1 MWSKQIKWVHML
13 RFAKKM
19 QYRYVILSSAKAM
32 TWPLHIPLSL
42 AHQYTVPLILH
53 GSDILHSNSTSNDTA
68 FLALA
73 LWILNAHVF
82 YNSFSQA
89 KARTHHRYSRRLKEV
104 RGAPVTS
111 TSLGERAS
119 CELFGRT
126 SYCTRRIWLIQQH
139 FVCLP
144 VVQLISPLLF
154 WCMCPATAKHHTTIP
169 LLLSSIICSYRA
181 HSLHKCYTNNA
192 SICAWLQRY
201 WFAVNVVSTT
211 FPRRSASA

>member
-1 MWSKQIKWVHML
+1 MSAYVTICKENAIQICH
-13 RFAKKM
+13 
-19 QYRYVILSSAKAM
+19 SSVKAM

-42 AHQYTVPLILH
+42 AHQYTVSLILH

-73 LWILNAHVF
+73 LWMLNAHVF

-89 KARTHHRYSRRLKEV
+89 KARRHHTYSRRLKEV

-119 CELFGRT
+119 CEPFGRT
-126 SYCTRRIWLIQQH
+126 SYCIRRIWLIQQH

-144 VVQLISPLLF
+144 VVQLISPVLF
-154 WCMCPATAKHHTTIP
+154 WCMHPATAKHHTTTP
-169 LLLSSIICSYRA
+169 LLLSSIICSYHA
-181 HSLHKCYTNNA
+181 HSLHKCCTNNA
-192 SICAWLQRY
+192 SICVRPQQCH